1 MTDTNCNFNSDFA
14 FILNNI
20 DDKLCNKINITD
32 YLKNKDLQKEIKDKK
47 QYLICK
53 NKHELIKYESIIKKS
68 HFKHKKNNSM
78 TDWHKEWQSNFKQTE
93 IRIGNNIADVL
104 VCNTILEFQHS
115 FISVE
120 DVENRKVNAINNNK
134 TLNWIIDCNDTIE
147 VNKIGNIYMIY
158 FYNDTWKYEHFLC
171 HDYIFLNLE
180 DKIYK
185 INPNEV
191 KSNMIDVIEMKTKNE
206 FIKSMKDNIN
216 IWSEQEIPQC
226 ILYHNQRGA
235 GCGKTYE
242 SIQLLNTNEK
252 FKHKNTFIYLT
263 KMHSAKEVIYNEL
276 KEQYNRGSLD
286 KLEIP
291 EEGYNLSGKQYK
303 INYKHKDNKNEY
315 KIIIGTIDSFMYA
328 IGNKKNKDKDYFVG
342 IVKSIRDG
350 YVETLKD
357 GSIKYSQS
365 NIKLNKKCLII
376 IDEAQDLDH
385 QYIEAVCSIMRNTYI
400 DAYII
405 GDKLQSILGEHNIHT
420 FLEFNSLPHTTIEK
434 SNGINQ
440 VMRFHNEKFKD
451 FVNDIIDFKKYNLP
465 PITDICN
472 NINCKYTHENNITPY
487 TIFQI
492 PVIYS
497 QDYAVEKVNT
507 LINKIINYMEIETI
521 KYNYLPN
528 NFMFIFPI
536 LTKNH
541 LAYRLVAK
549 IQEYWK
555 NKFDNKEY
563 QTNVLSKSSYWA
575 NKINDGNYYEY
586 IFMHKSDE
594 GNSIDLRQSENATRI
609 LSVHASKGNGRE
621 VVFLFGLKQWAL
633 ERFSKDKCNLQ
644 YESLLHVALTR
655 QKKSLY
661 IGIENVADD
670 ISERLSKYD
679 ILLDT
684 RIKPNLDGISTF
696 NRYNKIID
704 YSLSSNIIFKDIN
717 EKYLESNN
725 FENLIPNNKDDK
737 DIVEWGHHLIRKCVF
752 NYNFLYNISN
762 NDKIENNNEGKM
774 DQFTTILYLI
784 SKLNP
789 ELYEHNDYYDKIN
802 TINTNNNKIFP
813 ILKFNEYEK
822 GFNKYI
828 KFQNIICCFIKN
840 IQKNIKKGLTIN
852 KLPVLCPLE
861 TTIVLHMKD
870 LYNNG
875 RFSEISIMD
884 IYSIVYYFDEC
895 SNSIDETHNFNCL
908 CRETFYNNNNDNFD
922 KHIEIRQSIIN
933 HYNKTIQV
941 NTLYENY
948 KKYIADNFSDTN
960 HFTYNIDHP
969 LFYSDCINFKL
980 NNKYDIIAYSDK
992 YVIHHILTPQFNKLN
1007 FNKIIFDVI
1016 FNKYLIMNTIKIDK
1030 LDKSN
1035 NKKTNYDR
1043 YNNKTIYACIL
1054 TLDSIEPIFINMNID
1069 KNCNIIQ
1076 NSIKQYLLKEYCYKH
1091 ISIYQ
1096 FYQYCKENK
1105 PKGISS
1111 VKYTYD
1117 NIIREHEKRSGSRS
1131 NIPQYI
1137 ENFFYDINNEVKK
1150 CYGDKNLIEDVLVK
1164 VNNKDIFLENIKIYL
1179 EKSINDFINDEST
1192 NIEIDY

>member
-1 MTDTNCNFNSDFA
+1 MNHICYEQINYEYKILLKPTYIIIIMNEPICNFNSEFA
-14 FILNNI
+14 FILNNKN
-20 DDKLCNKINITD
+20 DELSNKINITE
-32 YLKNKDLQKEIKDKK
+32 YLSNKDLQKEIKDEKK
-47 QYLICK
+47 YLVCK
-53 NKHELIKYESIIKKS
+53 NNHELIKYESLIKKS
-68 HFKHKKNNSM
+68 HFKHKKYNGM
-78 TDWHKEWQSNFKQTE
+78 TDWHKEWQSNFNQIE
-93 IRIGNNIADVL
+93 ILIGNNIADVL
-104 VCNTILEFQHS
+104 IGNNIIEFQHS
-115 FISVE
+115 YISEE
-120 DVENRKVNAINNNK
+120 DVENRKINATNYNK
-134 TLNWIIDCNDTIE
+134 TLNWVIDCNNTIE

-158 FYNDTWKYEHFLC
+158 FYNDMWKFENFLC

-191 KSNMIDVIEMKTKNE
+191 KSNMIDVIEIKTKKE
-206 FIKSMKDNIN
+206 FIKSMKTNTN

-226 ILYHNQRGA
+226 TLYHNQRGA

-242 SIQLLNTNEK
+242 SIQLLNTREK

-276 KEQYNRGSLD
+276 KEQYDRGSLD

-303 INYKHKDNKNEY
+303 INYTNKDTNNEC

-350 YVETLKD
+350 YVETTKD
-357 GSIKYSQS
+357 GTIKYSQS

-492 PVIYS
+492 PVIFS
-497 QDYAVEKVNT
+497 NDYANDKVNT
-507 LINKIINYMEIETI
+507 LINKIINYMEIETT

-541 LAYRLVAK
+541 LANRLVAK

-555 NKFDNKEY
+555 DKFDNKEY
-563 QTNVLSKSSYWA
+563 QTNVLSKSPYWID
-575 NKINDGNYYEY
+575 KINDSNYYEY
-586 IFMHKSDE
+586 IFMHKSEE

-661 IGIENVADD
+661 IGIENIADD
-670 ISERLSKYD
+670 ISERLNKYD

-684 RIKPNLDGISTF
+684 TIKPTLDGINTY
-696 NRYNKIID
+696 NRYNRIID
-704 YSLSSNIIFKDIN
+704 YALSSDIIFKNIN
-717 EKYLESNN
+717 DKYLESCD

-737 DIVEWGHHLIRKCVF
+737 DIVEWGHHLVRNSVF
-752 NYNFLYNISN
+752 KYHFLCNITN
-762 NDKIENNNEGKM
+762 NNNNEETQESF
-774 DQFTTILYLI
+774 DQFTTILSKI
-784 SKLNP
+784 SKLKP
-789 ELYEHNDYYDKIN
+789 ELYYHDDYYKNIN
-802 TINTNNNKIFP
+802 KMVMEKNKIFP
-813 ILKFNEYEK
+813 ILKFNDYEIGK
-822 GFNKYI
+822 NKYI
-828 KFQNIICCFIKN
+828 KFQDIICCFIKN

-852 KLPVLCPLE
+852 KLPTLCPLE
-861 TTIVLHMKD
+861 TTIILHMIN
-870 LYNNG
+870 LYNDG
-875 RFSEISIMD
+875 RFSDITIMD
-884 IYSIVYYFDEC
+884 IYSIIYYFDEC
-895 SNSIDETHNFNCL
+895 SNSIDETHNLNCL
-908 CRETFYNNNNDNFD
+908 CREKFNNNNDNFD
-922 KHIEIRQSIIN
+922 KHKVIRQSIIN
-933 HYNKTIQV
+933 HYNKTIKV
-941 NTLYENY
+941 NTLY
-948 KKYIADNFSDTN
+948 
-960 HFTYNIDHP
+960 
-969 LFYSDCINFKL
+969 
-980 NNKYDIIAYSDK
+980 DI
-992 YVIHHILTPQFNKLN
+992 
-1007 FNKIIFDVI
+1007 
-1016 FNKYLIMNTIKIDK
+1016 
-1030 LDKSN
+1030 
-1035 NKKTNYDR
+1035 
-1043 YNNKTIYACIL
+1043 
-1054 TLDSIEPIFINMNID
+1054 
-1069 KNCNIIQ
+1069 
-1076 NSIKQYLLKEYCYKH
+1076 LL
-1091 ISIYQ
+1091 
-1096 FYQYCKENK
+1096 
-1105 PKGISS
+1105 
-1111 VKYTYD
+1111 
-1117 NIIREHEKRSGSRS
+1117 
-1131 NIPQYI
+1131 
-1137 ENFFYDINNEVKK
+1137 
-1150 CYGDKNLIEDVLVK
+1150 L
-1164 VNNKDIFLENIKIYL
+1164 
-1179 EKSINDFINDEST
+1179 
-1192 NIEIDY
+1192 